1 MEAFKVI
8 SPGPMTTIQD
18 LGRFSFMDRGVP
30 PSGTLDSF
38 SCRVA
43 NTLVGNGHNCAVLET
58 TFMGPSLEAL
68 CDMDIAL
75 TGADSNL
82 TVNGN
87 KVEGWRSHSVKSG
100 DVIRIASASSGCRGY
115 LALTGGIDVPVVMG
129 SRSTFVRARIGGIEG
144 RALIK
149 GDILGRGP
157 GGLLKQPRILPQE
170 LIPKYTREI
179 TLRAIPG
186 PQDRAFREEMTV
198 FFSSVYEVSAQ
209 TDRMG
214 CRLKGHAVRHD
225 PGAPRSIVT
234 EATVPGNI
242 QVPEDGLPIILLVE
256 QTTGGYTK
264 IATVI
269 STDISLLAQALP
281 GHKAAFERVSVERA
295 HELYRGQMRLISTVT
310 GLFD

>member
-30 PSGTLDSF
+30 SSGALDCF
-38 SCRVA
+38 SCRIA
-43 NTLVGNGHNCAVLET
+43 NILVGNSQDCAVLET

-75 TGADSNL
+75 TGAESDL
-82 TVNGN
+82 TINGN
-87 KVEGWRSHSVKSG
+87 RVESWRSYSVKSG
-100 DVIRIASASSGCRGY
+100 DVIMMARASSGCRGY

-129 SRSTFVRARIGGIEG
+129 SRSTFVRARLGGLGG

-149 GDILGRGP
+149 GDILKRCP
-157 GGLLKQPRILPQE
+157 GGLLKQPRILPLE
-170 LIPKYTREI
+170 FIPKYSREM

-186 PQDRAFREEMTV
+186 PQDHAFKEERAV

-214 CRLKGHAVRHD
+214 CRLKGKAIRQD
-225 PGAPRSIVT
+225 PGAPKSIVT

-256 QTTGGYTK
+256 QTTGGYAK

-269 STDISLLAQALP
+269 STDIPLLAQALP
-281 GHKAAFERVSVERA
+281 GHKAVFERVSVERA
-295 HELYRGQMRLISTVT
+295 HELYRDQRRLISTVA